1 MLRSQVK
8 TTEFAQPDEGL
19 TAGNMRT
26 GFRQTQAAKR
36 KEQLAAERRKEVF
49 SVKRTALE
57 SRAGLYTVPQ
67 PFSLSTD
74 QRGRCVVSHASG
86 RAWQSLLMTAVTCGL
101 GCAYDMM
108 IVCIITACLTYVMMM
123 VVL

>member
-19 TAGNMRT
+19 IAGNMRT

-74 QRGRCVVSHASG
+74 QRGRCVASSHMTCQ
-86 RAWQSLLMTAVTCGL
+86 RQSLAELAHDSSDIAHAVW
-101 GCAYDMM
+101 A
-108 IVCIITACLTYVMMM
+108 VHR
-123 VVL
+123 